1 MNSKPIIL
9 VCADSFKGSLS
20 SIEVA
25 NACREGILKARPLAD
40 VQIFGLGDGG
50 EGSVEVIRKTLG
62 GVTCST
68 NIHGPLG
75 KHLNATYLTSED
87 GKVAYIEVSSAVGLS
102 LVPYSLRNPLETS
115 TYGVGEIIIDAYRRG
130 CTKLIVGLGGSSTN
144 DGGVGMLQALGY
156 RFFDKNGCEVGR
168 GGKVLQT
175 LTSFSVPSES
185 FLSEVD
191 FLALC
196 DVDNPLTGPDGAAP
210 IFGPQ
215 KGATPEMVVELDKGL
230 ANFAAVIRR
239 AGLEDAER
247 YPGAGAAGGLGAAFK
262 SFLNAR
268 LCLGVDAI
276 LELNGFHRAIK
287 SASLVIT
294 GEGAIDEQTLRGKA
308 PLGVLKAVQKC
319 GVPVIAVAGSVNSVE
334 ALNKAGFLAVLP
346 IVSGP
351 CTLSDAMNLQNAHD
365 NIVRTVEQAIRLFT
379 YSR

>member
-1 MNSKPIIL
+1 MNSKPKIL
-9 VCADSFKGSLS
+9 VCADSFKGSLTS
-20 SIEVA
+20 LEVA
-25 NACREGILKARPLAD
+25 NACREGILKSAPLAE

-68 NIHGPLG
+68 IIHGPLG
-75 KHLNATYLTSED
+75 EHLTAPYLTSAD
-87 GKVAYIEVSSAVGLS
+87 GKVAYIEVSSAVGLT
-102 LVPYSLRNPLETS
+102 LVPKSLRNPLVTS
-115 TYGVGEIIIDAYRRG
+115 TYGVGELIIDAYRRG
-130 CTKLIVGLGGSSTN
+130 CTRFIVGLGGSSTN

-168 GGKVLQT
+168 GGKVLQSI
-175 LTSFSVPSES
+175 TSFLLPSKK
-185 FLSEVD
+185 FLSDVE

-196 DVDNPLTGPDGAAP
+196 DVDNPLTGPDGAASV
-210 IFGPQ
+210 FGPQ
-215 KGATPEMVVELDKGL
+215 KGATPEMVVELDKAL
-230 ANFAAVIRR
+230 ANFSAVIRR

-247 YPGAGAAGGLGAAFK
+247 YPGSGAAGGIGAALK

-268 LCLGVDAI
+268 LCSGVDAI
-276 LELNGFHRAIK
+276 LELNGFHRALK

-308 PLGVLKAVQKC
+308 PLGVLKAAQKC
-319 GVPVIAVAGSVNSVE
+319 GVPVIAIAGSVNSVE
-334 ALNKAGFLAVLP
+334 TLNKAGFLAVLP

-351 CTLSDAMNLQNAHD
+351 CTLSYAMNLQNAHD

-379 YSR
+379 SSR